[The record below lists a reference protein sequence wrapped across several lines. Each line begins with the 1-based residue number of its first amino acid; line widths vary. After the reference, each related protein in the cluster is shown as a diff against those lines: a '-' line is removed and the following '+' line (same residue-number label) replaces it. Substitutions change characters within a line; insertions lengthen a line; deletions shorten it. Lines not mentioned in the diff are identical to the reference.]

1 MFQIFHRASN
11 SLWSSLEK
19 LLTNS
24 YEWLFSKKKKFGQAA
39 WISTEIVFMSR
50 QFASILRI
58 IKLQESATCHN
69 FHLYQVYK
77 FLLFFCQKALKSS
90 PKKRRYCLCPIP
102 HISLK
107 ACVRYLFIFFSFL
120 QNDSSSKTLKN
131 AFYFIKKSYF
141 RSRDVQFFCN
151 FFPYHAQWPTKK

>member
-39 WISTEIVFMSR
+39 WISTEILFMSR

-58 IKLQESATCHN
+58 IKLQESATCHH
-69 FHLYQVYK
+69 FHLYQIYK
-77 FLLFFCQKALKSS
+77 FLLLFCQKALKSS
-90 PKKRRYCLCPIP
+90 PKKRSYCLYPIP

-107 ACVRYLFIFFSFL
+107 GCVRYLFFFSFL

-131 AFYFIKKSYF
+131 AFYFIKKVIF
-141 RSRDVQFFCN
+141 VLEIFN
-151 FFPYHAQWPTKK
+151 FFVIFSLPYHAQWPTKK